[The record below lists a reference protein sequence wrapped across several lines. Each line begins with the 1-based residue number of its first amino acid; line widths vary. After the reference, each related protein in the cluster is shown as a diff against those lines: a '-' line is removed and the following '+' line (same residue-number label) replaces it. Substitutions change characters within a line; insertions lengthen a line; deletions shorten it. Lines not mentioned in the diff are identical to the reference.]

1 MIKKEFSL
9 DFHGRTM
16 TATFSDL
23 ADQANGSVIMCYG
36 DTIVLVT
43 AVMGKS
49 DRTGID
55 YFPLSV
61 DYEEKFYA
69 AGRIL
74 GSRFIKREGRPSDE
88 AVLSGRVIDR
98 TIRPFFD
105 QDMRREVQVVA
116 TVLSIDDL
124 NDPDTLAI
132 IGASLALGTSDIP
145 WGGPVSAVRI
155 GLTNGLY
162 VVNPKSVEQEAMC
175 LEILVCGKDGLVNM
189 IEAEGKEAPD
199 ASVTVALENALIE
212 IAKLEVWQKEVI
224 REMGKVKQVVPT
236 NAVLPEHIST
246 VRETVWN
253 DMLTAQFNKAFTK
266 PDTKPVE
273 EKWKLVFAEKY
284 PEQATNSE
292 LCAHIFDTA
301 MDILVHEEAI
311 SNNRRPDGRKFDE
324 IRPLFTQAGGLSPIV
339 HGVGIFYR
347 GATHVLSVLTL
358 GGPQDAQIVEG
369 MEVSE
374 KKRFMHHY
382 NFPPFSVGET
392 GRMGGMNRRAIGHG
406 SLAEKALRAT
416 LPSQENFPY
425 TIRLVSESTA
435 SNGSTSMASVCAST
449 LALMDGG
456 VPITRPTAGIAMG
469 LMMSVTESETGFPN
483 SGGNRVSDYR
493 ILTDIQGVED
503 HFGDMDFKVAG
514 TSEGV
519 CAIQLDTKVGGIT
532 TKILSE
538 AIAEARKARIQ
549 VLGKITEA
557 ISAPRPD
564 LSPNAPKI
572 ISMKVEEDQIGLVI
586 GSGGKTIKMIS
597 AESGAEISIEDDG
610 TVFVTGKAGTAEK
623 AIAMVREMVTPL
635 VPGTKLEGTV
645 VKMLE
650 FGAVVK
656 IGYFNE
662 GLVHVSEIAPF
673 RIDRVEQV
681 LTVGEKVTV
690 MVLPDDER
698 RPGKLRLS
706 IKSADPDFATRK
718 GLQPSSTTTHI
729 QGSRGYNGDNG
740 RHEQGGNRHS
750 GRKF

>member
-23 ADQANGSVIMCYG
+23 ADQANGAVMMRYG

-43 AVMGKS
+43 AVMGQTDKA
-49 DRTGID
+49 GID

-98 TIRPFFD
+98 TIRPLFD

-124 NDPDTLAI
+124 NDPDALAV

-155 GLTNGLY
+155 GLVNDLY
-162 VVNPKSVEQEAMC
+162 MVNPPSAEQAGMN
-175 LEILVCGKDGLVNM
+175 LEILVCGKNGLVNM

-199 ASVTVALENALIE
+199 ASVTAALEHAVTE
-212 IAKLEVWQKEVI
+212 IAKLETWQKEVI
-224 REMGKVKQVVPT
+224 KEVGKAKVSVPT
-236 NAVLPEHIST
+236 DKVADEHIKA
-246 VRETVWN
+246 VRETVWD
-253 DMLTAQFNKAFTK
+253 DMRVAQFNGGFTK
-266 PDTKPVE
+266 PDTRPVK
-273 EKWKLVFAEKY
+273 EKWGIVFAEKY
-284 PEQATNSE
+284 PEQASNSE
-292 LCAHIFDTA
+292 LCARIFDTA
-301 MDILVHEEAI
+301 MDLLVHEEAI
-311 SNNRRPDGRKFDE
+311 NNNRRPDGRKFDE

-469 LMMSVTESETGFPN
+469 LMMESSNTQSSKLN
-483 SGGNRVSDYR
+483 YK
-493 ILTDIQGVED
+493 ILTDIQGAED

-514 TSEGV
+514 TSEGIS
-519 CAIQLDTKVGGIT
+519 AIQLDIKVGGIPI
-532 TKILSE
+532 KILFEALAQAREARLKILEKIKE
-538 AIAEARKARIQ
+538 AIP
-549 VLGKITEA
+549 
-557 ISAPRPD
+557 APRPE
-564 LSPNAPKI
+564 LSPNAPQI
-572 ISMKVEEDQIGLVI
+572 LIMKVAEDQIGLVI
-586 GSGGKTIKMIS
+586 GGGGKTINKIID
-597 AESGAEISIEDDG
+597 ESGADVNIEDDG
-610 TVFVTGKAGTAEK
+610 SVFFPGKGGTAEK
-623 AIAMVREMVTPL
+623 AREMVKELVTPL
-635 VPGTKLEGTV
+635 APGTKLEGEV
-645 VKMLE
+645 VKLLD
-650 FGAVVK
+650 FGVVVK

-662 GLVHVSEIAPF
+662 GMVHISEIAPF
-673 RIDRVEQV
+673 RLDNLDGV
-681 LTVGEKVTV
+681 LAMGEKVQV
-690 MVLPDDER
+690 MVLPE
-698 RPGKLRLS
+698 
-706 IKSADPDFATRK
+706 
-718 GLQPSSTTTHI
+718 
-729 QGSRGYNGDNG
+729 
-740 RHEQGGNRHS
+740 
-750 GRKF
+750 

>member
-23 ADQANGSVIMCYG
+23 ADQANGAVMMRYG

-43 AVMGKS
+43 AVMGQTDKA
-49 DRTGID
+49 GID

-69 AGRIL
+69 AGKIM
-74 GSRFIKREGRPSDE
+74 GSRFIKRENRPSDE

-98 TIRPFFD
+98 TIRPLFD

-124 NDPDTLAI
+124 NDPDALAV

-155 GLTNGLY
+155 GLVNDLY
-162 VVNPKSVEQEAMC
+162 MVNPPSAEQAGMN
-175 LEILVCGKDGLVNM
+175 LEILVCGKNGLVNM

-199 ASVTVALENALIE
+199 SSVTAALEHAVTE
-212 IAKLEVWQKEVI
+212 IAKLETWQKEVI
-224 REMGKVKQVVPT
+224 KEVGKAKVSVPT
-236 NAVLPEHIST
+236 DKVADEHIKT
-246 VRETVWN
+246 VRETVWD
-253 DMLTAQFNKAFTK
+253 DMRVAQFNGGFTK
-266 PDTKPVE
+266 PDTRPVK
-273 EKWKLVFAEKY
+273 EKWGIVFAEKY
-284 PEQATNSE
+284 PEQASNSE
-292 LCAHIFDTA
+292 LCARIFDTA
-301 MDILVHEEAI
+301 MDLLVHEEAI
-311 SNNRRPDGRKFDE
+311 NNNRRPDGRKFDE

-406 SLAEKALRAT
+406 ALAEKALRAT
-416 LPSQENFPY
+416 LPSQESFPY

-456 VPITRPTAGIAMG
+456 VPITRPTVGIAMG
-469 LMMSVTESETGFPN
+469 LMMASDLETKFPN
-483 SGGNRVSDYR
+483 QLGSLTPKLYR
-493 ILTDIQGVED
+493 ILTDIQGAED

-514 TSEGV
+514 TSEGI
-519 CAIQLDTKVGGIT
+519 CAIQLDIKVGGIPIN
-532 TKILSE
+532 ILGE
-538 AIAEARKARIQ
+538 AIVQARIARLQ
-549 VLGKITEA
+549 ILNKIVEA
-557 ISAPRPD
+557 IPTPRAD

-572 ISMKVEEDQIGLVI
+572 ISTKVEPEQIGLVI
-586 GSGGKTIKMIS
+586 GGGGKTIKKIS
-597 AESGAEISIEDDG
+597 EISGAEVSIEDDG
-610 TVFVTGKAGTAEK
+610 TVYITGKGETTSVALVM
-623 AIAMVREMVTPL
+623 IREL
-635 VPGTKLEGTV
+635 ADGLKEGAVKEGEV
-645 VKMLE
+645 VKILD
-650 FGAVVK
+650 FGAVIK

-673 RIDRVEQV
+673 RIDRVEQA
-681 LTVGEKVTV
+681 LSIGEKVKV
-690 MVLPDDER
+690 MILPEDER
-698 RPGKLRLS
+698 RPGKVRLS
-706 IKSADPDFATRK
+706 IKAVDPDFATRK
-718 GLQPSSTTTHI
+718 GIQASTTPHI
-729 QGSRGYNGDNG
+729 PKFGGYNSNNG
-740 RHEQGGNRHS
+740 RGHDRRER
-750 GRKF
+750 RF

>member
-1 MIKKEFSL
+1 MKKKEFSL

-23 ADQANGSVIMCYG
+23 ADQANGAVMMRYG

-43 AVMGKS
+43 AVIGKA
-49 DRTGID
+49 DRLGID

-98 TIRPFFD
+98 TIRPLFD

-124 NDPDTLAI
+124 NDPDTLAV

-155 GLTNGLY
+155 GLTNGSY
-162 VVNPKSVEQEAMC
+162 IVNPPSAEQEAMH

-199 ASVTVALENALIE
+199 DAVTAALEHAVSE
-212 IAKLEVWQKEVI
+212 IAKLEAWQKEI
-224 REMGKVKQVVPT
+224 IKEMGKAKQVVPT
-236 NAVLPEHIST
+236 SAVLPEHIQT
-246 VRETVWN
+246 VRESVWAE
-253 DMLTAQFNKAFTK
+253 MLTAQFNGTFTK
-266 PDTKPVE
+266 PDTKGAE

-292 LCAHIFDTA
+292 LCARIFDTA
-301 MDILVHEEAI
+301 MDILVHEEAVN
-311 SNNRRPDGRKFDE
+311 NNRRPDGRKFDE
-324 IRPLFTQAGGLSPIV
+324 IRPLYTEAGGLSPIV
-339 HGVGIFYR
+339 HGTGIFYR

-406 SLAEKALRAT
+406 ALAEKALRAT
-416 LPSQENFPY
+416 LPPQETFPY

-456 VPITRPTAGIAMG
+456 VPISRPTAGIAMG
-469 LMMSVTESETGFPN
+469 LMMDPAHLEPGTP
-483 SGGNRVSDYR
+483 SGVPGSYR
-493 ILTDIQGVED
+493 ILTDIQGAED

-514 TSEGV
+514 TSVGV
-519 CAIQLDTKVGGIT
+519 CAIQLDIKVGGIS
-532 TKILSE
+532 TKILAE
-538 AIAEARKARIQ
+538 AIAQARAARMQI
-549 VLGKITEA
+549 LGKIAEA
-557 ISAPRPD
+557 IPEPRAD

-586 GSGGKTIKMIS
+586 GSGGKTIKMMS

-610 TVFVTGKAGTAEK
+610 TVFATGKGGTAEK
-623 AIAMVREMVTPL
+623 AIAMVRELVTPL
-635 VPGTKLEGTV
+635 TPGTKLEGTV
-645 VKMLE
+645 VKMLD

-673 RIDRVEQV
+673 RIDRVEQAV
-681 LTVGEKVTV
+681 TMGEKVTV

-706 IKSADPDFATRK
+706 IKAADPDFATRK
-718 GLQPSSTTTHI
+718 GLTASTTPLPPR
-729 QGSRGYNGDNG
+729 QSGYNKGHG
-740 RHEQGGNRHS
+740 RDER
-750 GRKF
+750 GRGR